1 MSKTQAPTEGAVDF
15 DVPQAVEGEDE
26 LAPKAQVLIH
36 GRNVEVPEH
45 FANRIKGKIARLERL
60 DPTIKRFEV
69 ELRHEKNPR
78 RADHCNK
85 IEITVRRKG
94 PLVRGEAGEPSFY
107 AALESVCDKLERSLR
122 KIKVRRRIS
131 RSGHRAPKSLAEI
144 SAEFAPEHL
153 VGVEGDEKPATDAAP
168 ADGDVGDVDIY
179 ADTVEDVLPGR
190 IVRRKVHEDVP
201 MTVDDALYQMELVGH
216 DFFLFH
222 DKESDK
228 PAVVYRRRAYDYGL
242 ITLGE

>member
-1 MSKTQAPTEGAVDF
+1 MSKTQVPSEGVVDF
-15 DVPQAVEGEDE
+15 DVPQAQEGEDE
-26 LAPKAQVLIH
+26 LAPKAQVLIN
-36 GRNVEVPEH
+36 GRNVVVPEH

-94 PLVRGEAGEPSFY
+94 PIVRGEAGEASFY

-131 RSGHRAPKSLAEI
+131 RSGHRTPKSVAEI

-153 VGVEGDEKPATDAAP
+153 VGMEDTDSQEAIIAAD
-168 ADGDVGDVDIY
+168 DGELGDVDIY

-190 IVRRKVHEDVP
+190 IVRRKVHPDVP
-201 MTVDDALYQMELVGH
+201 MSVDDALYQMELVGH

-222 DKESDK
+222 DKETDR